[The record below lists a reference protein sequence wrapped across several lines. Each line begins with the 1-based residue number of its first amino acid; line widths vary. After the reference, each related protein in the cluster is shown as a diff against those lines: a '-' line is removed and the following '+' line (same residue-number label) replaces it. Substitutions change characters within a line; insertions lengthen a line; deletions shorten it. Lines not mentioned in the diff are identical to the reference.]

1 MQCLHRAG
9 VRQGVLGLQ
18 QDPLQPGRQDQPAVL
33 LLLGHRGGGV
43 AQTPL
48 PAYGKMDRKAPC
60 RGRQASDLG
69 ADRFH
74 VLQRGRIL
82 RGTGAARPEKQRR
95 GSHQWLAEMLITPEF
110 EIIVSGV
117 DESLKEGLTPEQ
129 QTERLA
135 YIKAKDV
142 FEKTSGDR
150 IVIGSDTIV
159 TKKGKIY
166 GKPKSRENA
175 IQMIKELLEG
185 DRTHSVITGLS
196 ILIEKDGVYKEYKTF
211 DEVKVFLK
219 EMSEQE
225 IEKWVDSGK
234 AMDKAGAYGIQ
245 NEFCVFVD
253 KIDGNYTSIV
263 GLPTQKVYDV
273 LKNYID

>member
-1 MQCLHRAG
+1 MKIILASGSPR
-9 VRQGVLGLQ
+9 RKE
-18 QDPLQPGRQDQPAVL
+18 L
-33 LLLGHRGGGV
+33 L
-43 AQTPL
+43 
-48 PAYGKMDRKAPC
+48 
-60 RGRQASDLG
+60 S
-69 ADRFH
+69 
-74 VLQRGRIL
+74 
-82 RGTGAARPEKQRR
+82 
-95 GSHQWLAEMLITPEF
+95 LITPNF
-110 EIIVSGV
+110 EIVVSGV
-117 DESLKEGLTPEQ
+117 DESLQEGLTPEK

-135 YIKAKDV
+135 YVKAKDV

-150 IVIGSDTIV
+150 IIIGSDTIV
-159 TKKGKIY
+159 TKNGKIY
-166 GKPKSRENA
+166 GKPKNRENA

-185 DRTHSVITGLS
+185 DKTHSVITGLS
-196 ILIEKDGVYKEYKTF
+196 ILIEKDGQYKEYKTF
-211 DEVKVFLK
+211 DEVKVHLK

-263 GLPTQKVYDV
+263 GLPTQKVYDI

>member
-1 MQCLHRAG
+1 MRIILASGSPR
-9 VRQGVLGLQ
+9 RKE
-18 QDPLQPGRQDQPAVL
+18 L
-33 LLLGHRGGGV
+33 L
-43 AQTPL
+43 
-48 PAYGKMDRKAPC
+48 
-60 RGRQASDLG
+60 S
-69 ADRFH
+69 
-74 VLQRGRIL
+74 
-82 RGTGAARPEKQRR
+82 
-95 GSHQWLAEMLITPEF
+95 LITLEF

-263 GLPTQKVYDV
+263 GLPTQKVYDI
-273 LKNYID
+273 LKNYIN